1 MLKVLGPGGRE
12 REHEQNHAPAE
23 AGVRVQ
29 SAEESLA
36 SLKSALREANNL
48 FLTSKCIVD
57 DARAQT
63 ALP

>member
-1 MLKVLGPGGRE
+1 
-12 REHEQNHAPAE
+12 
-23 AGVRVQ
+23 VRVQ